1 MGSTLS
7 IDSRQLT
14 ALISMDKE
22 QATLIDQLRHIST
35 EQWMMALSALL
46 AGWVLK
52 KIAIF
57 VVKRLMKLAEKSV
70 SDFDDILLHAV
81 RKPIG
86 WMCFLLGLWAALTIL
101 PLPTEPIDL
110 DRFAFA
116 FMKSATIFIG
126 FWLVVRLVSGFI
138 KSAEDKTKS
147 TNPQLAGVLP
157 LGRKTIVVIMWIL
170 AVLIA
175 LQNLGY
181 SVASLLAGIG
191 IGGAALAFAAK
202 DTLANFFGSLV
213 IFVDKPFTIGDWV
226 KVGAIEGTV
235 EEVSLRVTR
244 VRTFERSLI
253 TIPNQDLTTK
263 PIENFTRMEK
273 RRIKF
278 EIGVTY
284 DTPVEKLEAGVA
296 RIRELITKDE
306 GLYSDQVHVYFTKF
320 EPSSLIIMVQCF
332 TVSTDYAVYMQVRHR
347 LLIDIKRE
355 FEKLG
360 IIFAFATQTMIITGP
375 NSQGSNE
382 FPTSTN

>member
-1 MGSTLS
+1 MGSALS
-7 IDSRQLT
+7 IDSQKYSD
-14 ALISMDKE
+14 LISMDKE
-22 QATLIDQLRHIST
+22 QVTLLEQLRHIST
-35 EQWMMALSALL
+35 EQWMMAFGALL

-57 VVKRLMKLAEKSV
+57 VVKRLMKLAEKSE

-138 KSAEDKTKS
+138 KSAEDKTKA

-157 LGRKTIVVIMWIL
+157 LGRKTIVIVMWIL

-284 DTPVEKLEAGVA
+284 DTSTPKLESGIA
-296 RIRELITKDE
+296 RIREFVDADSGIHKD
-306 GLYSDQVHVYFTKF
+306 GVIVNFTKF
-320 EPSSLIIMVQCF
+320 ESSSLIVMVQCF
-332 TVSTDYAVYMQVRHR
+332 TVSTDYAEYMQVRHR
-347 LLIDIKRE
+347 LLVNIKDE

-360 IIFAFATQTMIITGP
+360 IKFAFANQTMIISGP
-375 NSQGSNE
+375 SSQGSRE
-382 FPTSTN
+382 FPSSTS

>member
-1 MGSTLS
+1 
-7 IDSRQLT
+7 
-14 ALISMDKE
+14 
-22 QATLIDQLRHIST
+22 
-35 EQWMMALSALL
+35 
-46 AGWVLK
+46 
-52 KIAIF
+52 
-57 VVKRLMKLAEKSV
+57 
-70 SDFDDILLHAV
+70 
-81 RKPIG
+81 
-86 WMCFLLGLWAALTIL
+86 
-101 PLPTEPIDL
+101 
-110 DRFAFA
+110 
-116 FMKSATIFIG
+116 
-126 FWLVVRLVSGFI
+126 
-138 KSAEDKTKS
+138 
-147 TNPQLAGVLP
+147 
-157 LGRKTIVVIMWIL
+157 MWIL

-278 EIGVTY
+278 EIGLTY
-284 DTPVEKLEAGVA
+284 DTSTPKLELGIA
-296 RIRELITKDE
+296 RIREFVAADSGIHKD
-306 GLYSDQVHVYFTKF
+306 GVIVNFTKF
-320 EPSSLIIMVQCF
+320 ESSSLIIMVQCF
-332 TVSTDYAVYMQVRHR
+332 TVSTDYAEYMQVRHR
-347 LLIDIKRE
+347 LLVNIKDE

-360 IIFAFATQTMIITGP
+360 IKFAFANQTMIISSP
-375 NSQGSNE
+375 SSQGSRE
-382 FPTSTN
+382 FPSSTN